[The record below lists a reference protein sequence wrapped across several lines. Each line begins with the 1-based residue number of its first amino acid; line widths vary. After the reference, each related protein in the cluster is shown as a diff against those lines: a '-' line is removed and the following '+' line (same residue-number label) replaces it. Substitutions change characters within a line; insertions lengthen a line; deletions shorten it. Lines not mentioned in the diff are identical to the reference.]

1 MVERGQPVRVT
12 TSGTKTKGD
21 LIADCESVVMVLL
34 SKEHHNT
41 ELIIEVKGQSVQKK
55 RFFLVFF

>member
-1 MVERGQPVRVT
+1 MVERGQPVIFTV
-12 TSGTKTKGD
+12 SGTKTKGD
-21 LIADCESVVMVLL
+21 FIADCESVVMVLL

-55 RFFLVFF
+55 RFFLVCF